1 MCDTWNAFGGFLGGR
16 CYWPPLRQIKRQTVQ
31 KAVLEAFV
39 ALSLGANIIQ
49 FVEFSGKLFT
59 KARQAHRSEDGA
71 TQEYTDLESTL
82 ERLKVLKDDLISSAS
97 TVSRSHG
104 IRLLPSTLEE
114 YFLHILSTTDETYSE
129 RAAETFEIALK
140 AIEPLSLFTYSYID
154 EEDPQYGINAEI
166 KELWRHE
173 IIHRLQ
179 TMKRR
184 LNARCNGLLEM
195 TIDRRDG
202 DERERLR
209 KIIDDPEDASVVIDI
224 IDKTI
229 IFDSF
234 KVDFLHRTVRD
245 FLNTEDIRRTIRQNI
260 KTDFQPTSAICRAFL
275 AQIKALP
282 PSFPARLQG
291 YCSLVGQMVHGI
303 LSHARVSDEES
314 QTPGNTDAG

>member
-49 FVEFSGKLFT
+49 FVEFSGLVNCD
-59 KARQAHRSEDGA
+59 RLSE
-71 TQEYTDLESTL
+71 L
-82 ERLKVLKDDLISSAS
+82 R
-97 TVSRSHG
+97 RR

-245 FLNTEDIRRTIRQNI
+245 FLNTEDIRRMIRQNI